1 MVESFKLENILSKL
15 IEFRNERD
23 WKQFHKP
30 KELATAIS
38 IEASELQ
45 EHFLWR
51 ESESINEI
59 LKDTN
64 RMKQIRM
71 EIADIA
77 IYLLYL
83 IHDLKI
89 DLSKS
94 IIEKLE
100 LNKEKYPKEQYKGKF

>member
-1 MVESFKLENILSKL
+1 MVEVFGLENILSKL
-15 IEFRNERD
+15 IEFRDERD
-23 WKQFHKP
+23 WKRFHKP

-51 ESESINEI
+51 ESESLNEI
-59 LKDTN
+59 LEDTN
-64 RMKQIRM
+64 RMNQIRM

-77 IYLLYL
+77 IYLMYL

-100 LNKEKYPKEQYKGKF
+100 LNEKKYPKEKYKGRF